1 VSFRPLRSVGAD
13 FRALSR
19 RQQPFQA
26 LAVEETPEPEVQA
39 REAEP
44 EPAADE
50 ELHEH
55 ARKASEEGYE
65 AGYNEGLAA
74 AREELDGLME
84 TSRELVHQLETT
96 RAQLLT
102 SSRNDVIDVLASSL
116 EWLHMASLESDREL
130 IVRVV
135 DAVLEDFK
143 GGDTI
148 TVLVNPEDHE
158 TLTAELSLGRK
169 AWATWD
175 LTIQP
180 DASIAMGGCRV
191 QAPEGTVD
199 ATVTDRLARLAEEL
213 DQLRVVDEEPID
225 GGTA

>member
-1 VSFRPLRSVGAD
+1 VGAD

-19 RQQPFQA
+19 RQQRFQA
-26 LAVEETPEPEVQA
+26 LAVDEAPEPEAQPHA
-39 REAEP
+39 PEP
-44 EPAADE
+44 EPAPLEDLE
-50 ELHEH
+50 EH
-55 ARKASEEGYE
+55 ARKANEEGYE

-74 AREELDGLME
+74 ARKELDGLME
-84 TSRELVHQLETT
+84 TCRELVHQLETT
-96 RAQLLT
+96 RAQMLT

-143 GGDTI
+143 GGDAI
-148 TVLVNPEDHE
+148 TVLVNPDDHE

-180 DASIAMGGCRV
+180 DPSIAVGGCRV
-191 QAPEGTVD
+191 EAPEGTVD
-199 ATVTDRLARLAEEL
+199 ATVADRLARLAEEL
-213 DQLRVVDEEPID
+213 DQLRITDDEPLE
-225 GGTA
+225 GRTE

>member
-19 RQQPFQA
+19 RQRPFRA
-26 LAVEETPEPEVQA
+26 LAVEETPEPEVQTG
-39 REAEP
+39 ECEP
-44 EPAADE
+44 DPAPLEDV
-50 ELHEH
+50 HEH

-65 AGYNEGLAA
+65 AGYNEGLAVA
-74 AREELDGLME
+74 HEELDGLME

-96 RAQLLT
+96 RAQMLT

-148 TVLVNPEDHE
+148 TVLVNPDDHE

-180 DASIAMGGCRV
+180 DPSIAMGGCRV

-199 ATVTDRLARLAEEL
+199 ATVTDRLERLAEEL
-213 DQLRVVDEEPID
+213 DQLRVADDEPID
-225 GGTA
+225 GGTT